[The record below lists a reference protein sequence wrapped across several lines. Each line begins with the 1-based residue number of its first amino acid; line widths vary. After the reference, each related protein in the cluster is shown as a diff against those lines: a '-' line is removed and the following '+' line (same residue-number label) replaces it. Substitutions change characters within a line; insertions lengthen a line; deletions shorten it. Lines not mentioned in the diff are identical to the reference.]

1 MCQAVTFKRRAIL
14 AGAGTL
20 ALLAAPA
27 FAQGPVPLGELFAS
41 DANGPRSVQLAGS
54 GMDVVSGSELSAGI
68 APATL
73 RLFRGGQVR
82 ICPRSGLSVSTGG
95 NGLML
100 ASGTGAL
107 EIDYQLTAQSVDVLI
122 TPDFNVTI
130 VGPAAFHFALGVNKE
145 GDTCVK
151 PLPGNAGEISFSEL
165 QGAGIYK
172 TRADEAALF
181 PGGKIN
187 GRAPLN
193 SECGCPPAMPV
204 VQAEAQPPP
213 AAPAEPNTAAAQPRE
228 RVAVASSEPASSSP
242 PDHPGQVHVEVDAP
256 FVFSAR
262 SSAAQPY
269 SVAKLQVSSLP
280 NLFFV
285 QEEVDPVVLTNK
297 MPVVSPKAEVQPQP
311 VPEKK
316 EKKGFFGR
324 VKGFFG
330 SLFHR

>member
-1 MCQAVTFKRRAIL
+1 
-14 AGAGTL
+14 
-20 ALLAAPA
+20 
-27 FAQGPVPLGELFAS
+27 
-41 DANGPRSVQLAGS
+41 
-54 GMDVVSGSELSAGI
+54 MDVVSGSELSAGI

-73 RLFRGGQVR
+73 KLFRGGQVR
-82 ICPRSGLSVSTGG
+82 ICPRSGLSVSAGG
-95 NGLML
+95 HGLML

-107 EIDYQLTAQSVDVLI
+107 EIDYALTAQSVDVLI
-122 TPDFNVTI
+122 TPDFNVTM
-130 VGPAAFHFALGVNKE
+130 VGPATFHFALGVNKE

-165 QGAGIYK
+165 LGAGIYK

-181 PGGKIN
+181 TGGKID
-187 GRAPLN
+187 GRGPL
-193 SECGCPPAMPV
+193 STECGCPPALPV
-204 VQAEAQPPP
+204 MQAEAPPPP
-213 AAPAEPNTAAAQPRE
+213 AAPAEQNTAATQPSE

-242 PDHPGQVHVEVDAP
+242 PERPGPVHVEVDAP
-256 FVFSAR
+256 FVFSGR
-262 SSAAQPY
+262 SSATRPY

-297 MPVVSPKAEVQPQP
+297 MPVVSLKAEAAQPQP
-311 VPEKK
+311 APQKK
-316 EKKGFFGR
+316 EKKGFLGR